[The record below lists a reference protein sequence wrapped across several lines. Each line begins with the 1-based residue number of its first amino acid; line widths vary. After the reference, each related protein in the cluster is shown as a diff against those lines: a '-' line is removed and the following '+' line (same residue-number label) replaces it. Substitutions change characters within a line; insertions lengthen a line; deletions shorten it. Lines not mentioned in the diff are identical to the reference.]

1 MSLLEKLGLKR
12 KEEEIV
18 TVKRFTV
25 NGYKSFAGK
34 GDFVGSTGGR
44 IARAA
49 GAQIM
54 AGGEMVRIEPYTSL
68 QHYLDQ
74 IALLRLTG
82 SATECGFEAYVK
94 EHVNTHGG
102 RGGDANHENDC
113 QKHTR
118 IYLLPPGNTTVILNP
133 NVCAGHMKASIE
145 LRCQGKEPDYLPKLI
160 ADIGGCAVWEQ
171 EQVSTHT
178 LNSLIKNRHGFSTVK
193 GHFGIMYQR

>member
-82 SATECGFEAYVK
+82 SAPECSFEEYVK

-102 RGGDANHENDC
+102 RGGDAEHEDDC

-118 IYLLPPGNTTVILNP
+118 IYLLPPGNTTLILNP
-133 NVCAGHMKASIE
+133 NVRAGYLEASIE

-160 ADIGGCAVWEQ
+160 AYVGGCSVWER
-171 EQVSTHT
+171 EHGSTHT
-178 LNSLIKNRHGFSTVK
+178 LNSLVENRHGFWAVK
-193 GHFGIMYQR
+193 GVGGIMYQR